1 MNKEWID
8 MSDSEKLIDDKIAY
22 YCEII
27 LDVGRELMD
36 NSNYEDEI
44 QPKLEELKKF
54 IEEKEWHQYNNC
66 KSI

>member
-1 MNKEWID
+1 
-8 MSDSEKLIDDKIAY
+8 
-22 YCEII
+22 
-27 LDVGRELMD
+27 MD

-66 KSI
+66 RSI